1 VADSGL
7 DTDELLDRTAAG
19 NRTAR
24 EQLLGRH
31 RDKLR
36 RMVAVRLGRR
46 LAARVDPSD
55 VVQEALAEADRRL
68 VAFAR
73 ERPMPY
79 YLWLR
84 RLAWARLE
92 KLRRRHTAGRR
103 DIFREEPAALADES
117 ARALAERV
125 LASDTGPSTAA
136 GRGELQRRVR
146 DALYRLA
153 SVDREVLVLRFLEQ
167 LSTAETAAVLGINPG
182 AVKVRLFRALERLR
196 RCLGGQRRED
206 VS

>member
-1 VADSGL
+1 VADAGL

-19 NRTAR
+19 NRSAR

-36 RMVAVRLGRR
+36 RMVAVRLDRR

-68 VAFAR
+68 DDFLR
-73 ERPMPY
+73 ERPIPY
-79 YLWLR
+79 YVWLR
-84 RLAWARLE
+84 RLAWVRLE

-103 DIFREEPAALADES
+103 DISREEPAALADES
-117 ARALAERV
+117 VRELAERV

-136 GRGELQRRVR
+136 GRAERRRRVR
-146 DALYRLA
+146 ESLYRLA
-153 SVDREVLVLRFLEQ
+153 AVDREVLVLRFLEQ
-167 LSTAETAAVLGINPG
+167 LSTAETAAVLGISPG

-196 RCLGGQRRED
+196 RCLDGRRGED
-206 VS
+206 FS